1 MTNQS
6 GATNVVKEAEN
17 FYKNLCEQQGI
28 LETSASDD
36 VAPGVKLKHLIDSQG
51 WLPFIMI
58 RSDEISKM
66 ITGQRMWDAFY
77 MSDPMALRGL
87 SVSDYDSLSDDGK
100 KSIDSDDRPKI
111 VMPEGAKSLI
121 ALSGLR
127 TAINFSNDQCYLRNL
142 PKAYFINGL
151 ISEGECLPSLPV
163 ELFFSMEMNQ
173 YIMESV
179 PALNQLVDYE
189 AAKPEVSR

>member
-6 GATNVVKEAEN
+6 NTSKIVKDAEN
-17 FYKNLCEQQGI
+17 FYKTLCEQQGI

-58 RSDEISKM
+58 RSDEICKM
-66 ITGQRMWDAFY
+66 LTGQRMWDAFY
-77 MSDPMALRGL
+77 VSDPMALRGL
-87 SVSDYDSLSDDGK
+87 SVSDYDSLPEGQKEEVESEDRPTVAIPNAA
-100 KSIDSDDRPKI
+100 KSI
-111 VMPEGAKSLI
+111 I
-121 ALSGLR
+121 ALSGLK
-127 TAINFSNDQCYLRNL
+127 TAINFKNDQCYLKNL

-163 ELFFSMEMNQ
+163 ELFFSMEINQ
-173 YIMESV
+173 HTINSAPY
-179 PALNQLVDYE
+179 LNQIAEYA